1 MPQSL
6 AKILVHTV
14 FSTKDRHPF
23 LRDNALREELHRY
36 LGGILTN
43 LDCQPIIV
51 GGIEDHVHLLC
62 ALPRTCE
69 AAEMVKE
76 VKRGSSLW
84 IKTRSSDLQDFAW
97 QNAYGIFSIG
107 FSQIESVRIYIAC
120 QEEHHLKISFQD
132 EFRRLLKRY
141 EIEFD
146 ERYVWD

>member
-1 MPQSL
+1 VPQSL

-14 FSTKDRHPF
+14 FSTKDRRPF
-23 LRDNALREELHRY
+23 LCDKPLRDELHRY

-51 GGIEDHVHLLC
+51 GGVEDHVHFLC

-69 AAEMVKE
+69 AATMVKE

-84 IKTRSSDLQDFAW
+84 LKTKSPDLADFAW
-97 QNAYGIFSIG
+97 QNGYGIFSIG
-107 FSQIESVRIYIAC
+107 FSQIDAVRDYIAG
-120 QEEHHLKISFQD
+120 QEEHHRKVSFQG
-132 EFRRLLKRY
+132 EFRQLLHRY
-141 EIEFD
+141 EIELD